1 MKANGLRLFL
11 CLAVVA
17 GAVSCVREQT
27 APEQNGDLVTVNF
40 TGYADEDSQSVDSK
54 TTLHTDGVSVHWG
67 VDDRILV
74 FSGAGTGVESEKAV
88 ITSSPK
94 IADFAVKTT
103 LADTYHALYPPYENA
118 LYSEDYDYITA
129 YLPTRQA
136 AVEGS
141 FADGVNLALAKSEGD
156 RLYFR
161 NAGAILA
168 VKNPTS
174 NAGSI
179 KIVSRNEAVKMS
191 GEASLSLADGEPRV
205 VSSENAVNYVE
216 LNSGLSGT
224 VGQIFNCI
232 VYPGNYT
239 SGFDVIFTS
248 AYAPYIK
255 ASYSSSKA
263 LDLKRNDNYMLFS
276 LPDGVAFSWNSIAGP
291 TSVSA
296 AYKGW
301 QAMTVNWTW
310 NYTIASGESDPR
322 AGYKVYVRKT
332 GTTEILQEIDVADNS
347 TYTQDVTGLDI
358 DTYYDFGVQVLMTG
372 GKPSEI
378 VWAKNVWIAG
388 NVCTPPTPLTIEQI
402 SETQVTVT
410 WKDNTGSEGQYM
422 FWKKNLID
430 GSEGAETAI
439 LDANTSTYTTSVVAG
454 STYKFGIQAKKN
466 AKAEDGTL
474 ADSESDSEI
483 VWFDPYV
490 ALSWEDLQKVDM
502 GYNDCLEPVVTM
514 YHNHYS
520 DGTLTGV
527 KATVNWTCGSGVA
540 KGFRV
545 YFRESTDPEWT
556 LSHYNNSSVYVA
568 HGDQSSWTYTFGKVF
583 EYGKTYV
590 LGVQAIHESSASR
603 NSDIVDVELAVVQ
616 PQTTK
621 YDWEIARG
629 GVPTWADMTLC
640 YGGNPHRSPY
650 LWDKDRWA
658 SHALYTDEDGQLHYL
673 FDAFLALDFAM
684 GSYILNYD
692 DSGNPSARKQEWS
705 QLINYWFDGTNGF
718 QALDDCIADAA
729 RHIGAPSTKRYV
741 IFVLP
746 DPIYCSTYT
755 NKSSSTTYWG
765 KYEDGSTADFSTAAG
780 RVKAY
785 KWMIDQVRARFDAA
799 DYKYIELGGFYILQ
813 ETLSASYNNQY
824 KYWITMLKEVSEYCH
839 GYNQGLYWIP
849 YGYSVYGTA
858 GYDSGHNTAIQNWSS
873 NYGFDLAILQPNK
886 YWDYSGTRS
895 WATTCETYINGYN
908 MGMEIEFEG
917 THGEDLSTSSSIL
930 TYRSDGTVNSEAYNN
945 RVRLRAYFENAKT
958 YGIYGNKP
966 LVMYSGSDAMHE
978 LATSTAENDV
988 LIYHELCRFFLNSPL
1003 KNN

>member
-1 MKANGLRLFL
+1 MKVNGLRFFL
-11 CLAVVA
+11 CFAVVA
-17 GAVSCVREQT
+17 GTVSCVQEQ
-27 APEQNGDLVTVNF
+27 AVPEQNDDLVTITF

-54 TTLHTDGVSVHWG
+54 TTLHADGVSVHWG
-67 VDDRILV
+67 ADDRIMV
-74 FSGAGTGVESEKAV
+74 FSGAVNGVESEKADV
-88 ITSSPK
+88 KSDPK
-94 IADFAVKTT
+94 MAEFTVKTT
-103 LADTYHALYPPYENA
+103 LADTYHAIYPPYEKSS
-118 LYSEDYDYITA
+118 YSADYGYITA
-129 YLPTRQA
+129 CLPTQQP
-136 AVEGS
+136 AVGGG

-156 RLYFR
+156 RLFFR
-161 NAGAILA
+161 NAGAMLA
-168 VKNPTS
+168 VKNPT
-174 NAGSI
+174 NYAGSI

-191 GEASLSLADGEPRV
+191 GEASLSLADGEPKV
-205 VSSENAVNYVE
+205 VSSGNAVNYVE
-216 LNSGLSGT
+216 MNSGLSGT
-224 VGQIFNCI
+224 FGQIFNCI
-232 VYPGNYT
+232 VYPGSYT

-248 AYAPYIK
+248 SSVPYKK
-255 ASYSSSKA
+255 ASYSSTKA

-276 LPDGVAFSWNSIAGP
+276 LPDGKFSWNSIAGP

-301 QAMTVNWTW
+301 QAMTVSWTW
-310 NYTIASGESDPR
+310 DYAIVSGESDPR

-332 GTTEILQEIDVADNS
+332 GNTEILQEIAVADNA
-347 TYTQDVTGLDI
+347 TYAWDVTGLDI
-358 DTYYDFGVQVLMTG
+358 DTYYDFGVQVLMTE

-378 VWAKNVWIAG
+378 VWARNVWIAG
-388 NVCTPPTPLTIEQI
+388 NRCTPPTPLTIEQI

-430 GSEGAETAI
+430 GSEGADTAI
-439 LDANTSTYTTSVVAG
+439 LDAGATAYTTSVVAG

-474 ADSESDSEI
+474 ADSEYDSEI

-490 ALSWEDLQKVDM
+490 ALTWEDLQKVDM

-514 YHNHYS
+514 YQNHYS
-520 DGTLTGV
+520 DGSLTGV

-556 LSHYNNSSVYVA
+556 STHLNNSSVYVE
-568 HGDQSSWTYTFGKVF
+568 HGGKTSWSYTFGKVF
-583 EYGKTYV
+583 EYGKNYV
-590 LGVQAIHESSASR
+590 IGVQAIHESSASR
-603 NSDIVDVELAVVQ
+603 NSDIVDVELVAVRT
-616 PQTTK
+616 QTTK
-621 YDWEIARG
+621 YDWEIERG
-629 GVPTWADMTLC
+629 GVPIWADMTLC

-673 FDAFLALDFAM
+673 FDAFLALEFAM
-684 GSYILNYD
+684 GSYTLNYD

-729 RHIGAPSTKRYV
+729 QQIGEPRTKRYV

-755 NKSSSTTYWG
+755 NKSSSTKYWG
-765 KYEDGSTADFSTAAG
+765 TFEDGNTADFSTAAG

-813 ETLSASYNNQY
+813 ETLSASWNNQY
-824 KYWITMLKEVSEYCH
+824 KEWKTMLQDVSAYCH

-849 YGYSVYGTA
+849 YGYSVSGSA
-858 GYDSGHNTAIQNWSS
+858 SYDSGHNTAIQNWKS

-886 YWDYSGTRS
+886 YWDYAGGRS
-895 WATTCETYINGYN
+895 WATTCDTYINDYD

-917 THGEDLSTSSSIL
+917 SHGEDLSTSSSIL

-945 RVRLRAYFENAKT
+945 RVRLREYFTNAET
-958 YGIYGNKP
+958 YGIYGKRP
-966 LVMYSGSDAMHE
+966 LVMYSGSNAMHE
-978 LATSTAENDV
+978 LATSAAEKDMI
-988 LIYHELCRFFLNSPL
+988 IYHELCRFIINSPL